1 MINCH
6 VWFVVALFVCV
17 AEHEHLINKN
27 ERVLLTILGT
37 ILSTTGLSVSLLLG
51 QLIWSHIDFDC
62 KLLLLN
68 FDKTSSVSSNILAS
82 GTLLLGQ
89 LI

>member
-27 ERVLLTILGT
+27 ERVLLTIE
-37 ILSTTGLSVSLLLG
+37 
-51 QLIWSHIDFDC
+51 
-62 KLLLLN
+62 
-68 FDKTSSVSSNILAS
+68 TSILAS
-82 GTLLLGQ
+82 LTARLGQ
-89 LI
+89 FIWNFIGVNYQPYLTSN

>member
-27 ERVLLTILGT
+27 ERVLLTIGT
-37 ILSTTGLSVSLLLG
+37 S
-51 QLIWSHIDFDC
+51 
-62 KLLLLN
+62 
-68 FDKTSSVSSNILAS
+68 ILAS
-82 GTLLLGQ
+82 LSLLGWANSSGISLV
-89 LI
+89 LITSSI

>member
-27 ERVLLTILGT
+27 ERVLLTIGT
-37 ILSTTGLSVSLLLG
+37 S
-51 QLIWSHIDFDC
+51 
-62 KLLLLN
+62 
-68 FDKTSSVSSNILAS
+68 ILAS
-82 GTLLLGQ
+82 LSVRLGQ
-89 LI
+89 FIWNFIGVNC